1 MRKPVKPLFLWLTVC
16 LCLFGANSAAA
27 HAGLVDSEPSP
38 GATLNSPPEV
48 IRLTFSEPVL
58 EGSTFT
64 LMTADFREIEA
75 LSPSIDPG
83 HPEQVYA
90 TIPVLEPGVYTVQ
103 WHAVSEDGGE
113 TDGSYSFEVRSSNG
127 FKPWF
132 IGVIAAISILVI
144 LGLGLLVRRL
154 QARP

>member
-1 MRKPVKPLFLWLTVC
+1 MRKAIKRLLLWILVCTFLFTAKP
-16 LCLFGANSAAA
+16 AAA

-48 IRLTFSEPVL
+48 IRLTFSEPVV

-64 LMTADFREIEA
+64 LMSADFHEIGA
-75 LSPSIDPG
+75 VSPSIDPG
-83 HPEQVYA
+83 HPEQVYG

-103 WHAVSEDGGE
+103 WHAISKDGGE

-127 FKPWF
+127 LSPWF
-132 IGVIAAISILVI
+132 IGIIAAISVLVI
-144 LGLGLLVRRL
+144 VGLGLLVRRL
-154 QARP
+154 QARV